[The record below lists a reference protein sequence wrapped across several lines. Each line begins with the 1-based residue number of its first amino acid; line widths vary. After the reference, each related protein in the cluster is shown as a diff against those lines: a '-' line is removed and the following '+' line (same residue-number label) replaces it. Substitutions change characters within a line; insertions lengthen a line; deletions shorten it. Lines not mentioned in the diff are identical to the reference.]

1 LLYLNTREFST
12 PLRGVN
18 TPNFRT
24 TPGGKEGERGGE
36 GGEEKGREEEKGLGR
51 EGTPKVWLTPPCSNS

>member
-24 TPGGKEGERGGE
+24 TPGERRERGE
-36 GGEEKGREEEKGLGR
+36 GR
-51 EGTPKVWLTPPCSNS
+51 EGKRREGKRRRD